1 MDYLERALLLDL
13 FLRRDDYPPDKSGRV
28 VNVFVLKSED
38 TLYLLER
45 EIQRLALVTKDLE
58 ETDGHHVVE
67 ILGCQEIISSVPLT
81 HVKYL

>member
-28 VNVFVLKSED
+28 VNVLVLKSED

-45 EIQRLALVTKDLE
+45 DTEARS
-58 ETDGHHVVE
+58 G
-67 ILGCQEIISSVPLT
+67 
-81 HVKYL
+81 Y